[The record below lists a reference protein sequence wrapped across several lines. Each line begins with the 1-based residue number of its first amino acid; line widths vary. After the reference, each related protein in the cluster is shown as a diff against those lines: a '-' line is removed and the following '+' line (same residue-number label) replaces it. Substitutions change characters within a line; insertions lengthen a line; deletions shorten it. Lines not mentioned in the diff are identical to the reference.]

1 MPATIDPAHLSAYIA
16 SRICHDLVS
25 SVSSITNALDFM
37 NEPQDSE
44 MRVQA
49 EKLLHDGADS
59 AAHKL
64 KFLRYAFGSVG
75 LSKGAADIHDARQIT
90 ERFVETHNKQP
101 ALDWDL
107 ETDHL
112 SFSHARLIMN
122 MVMLAIDCLP
132 RGGTIAIRVRNG
144 EGGGLD
150 VNLTA
155 SGQRCKLREDTADAI
170 RGEEPQ
176 DGWSARTVQPLFTRI
191 IAEGL
196 GGKINIEATE
206 EAIKLSASGL
216 DAEG

>member
-1 MPATIDPAHLSAYIA
+1 MTAMIDPAHLSAYIA

-49 EKLLHDGADS
+49 EKLLHVGADS

-64 KFLRYAFGSVG
+64 KFLRYAFGSAG
-75 LSKGAADIHDARQIT
+75 LSKGAADIHDAKQIT

-101 ALDWDL
+101 ELDWDI
-107 ETDHL
+107 ETGHL

-122 MVMLAIDCLP
+122 MVMLAMDCLP
-132 RGGTIAIRVRNG
+132 RGGTIQIKVRNEV
-144 EGGGLD
+144 EGLGIS
-150 VNLTA
+150 LTA
-155 SGQRCKLREDTADAI
+155 SGKRCKLREDTADAI
-170 RGEEPQ
+170 AGEEPQ

-196 GGKINIEATE
+196 GGNLDAEASE
-206 EAIKLSASGL
+206 EAVVLRAKGL

>member
-1 MPATIDPAHLSAYIA
+1 MQATIDPAHLSAYIA
-16 SRICHDLVS
+16 SRICRDLVS

-59 AAHKL
+59 AARKL

-75 LSKGAADIHDARQIT
+75 LSNGAADIHDAKQIT
-90 ERFVETHNKQP
+90 ESFVASHNKQP
-101 ALDWDL
+101 SLDWDI
-107 ETDHL
+107 ETEHL

-132 RGGTIAIRVRNG
+132 RGGTIEVKVRNQI
-144 EGGGLD
+144 EGLGIS
-150 VNLTA
+150 VSA

-170 RGEEPQ
+170 AGTEPQ
-176 DGWSARTVQPLFTRI
+176 EGWSARTVQPLFTRI

-196 GGKINIEATE
+196 GGSLEVEAE
-206 EAIKLSASGL
+206 EERILLRATGL
-216 DAEG
+216 NAEG

>member
-1 MPATIDPAHLSAYIA
+1 MQANIDPAHLSAYIA

-59 AAHKL
+59 AASKL
-64 KFLRYAFGSVG
+64 KFLRYAFGSAG
-75 LSKGAADIHDARQIT
+75 LSKGAADIHEAKQIT
-90 ERFVETHNKQP
+90 ERFVASHNYKPTLTWDIETQ
-101 ALDWDL
+101 
-107 ETDHL
+107 HL

-122 MVMLAIDCLP
+122 LVMLAVDCLP
-132 RGGTIAIRVRNG
+132 RGGTIAVKVRNQTD
-144 EGGGLD
+144 GLGIS
-150 VNLTA
+150 VAA
-155 SGQRCKLREDTADAI
+155 SGERCKLRDDTAEAI
-170 RGEEPQ
+170 AGNEPQ

-196 GGKINIEATE
+196 GGSLRADPKPEEISLVATG
-206 EAIKLSASGL
+206 LSA
-216 DAEG
+216 EG

>member
-1 MPATIDPAHLSAYIA
+1 MQATIDPAHLSAYIA

-64 KFLRYAFGSVG
+64 KFLRYAFGSAG
-75 LSKGAADIHDARQIT
+75 LSKGAADIHDAKQIT

-101 ALDWDL
+101 ALDWDI
-107 ETDHL
+107 ETEHL

-132 RGGTIAIRVRNG
+132 RGGTIDIKVRNQVD
-144 EGGGLD
+144 GLGIS
-150 VNLTA
+150 LTA
-155 SGQRCKLREDTADAI
+155 SGHRCKLREDTADAI

-191 IAEGL
+191 IAQGL
-196 GGKINIEATE
+196 GGELDVNVSD
-206 EAIKLSASGL
+206 EAIILRATAL

>member
-101 ALDWDL
+101 ELDWDL

-122 MVMLAIDCLP
+122 MVMLAMDCLP
-132 RGGTIAIRVRNG
+132 RGGTIGIKVRN
-144 EGGGLD
+144 ETDGLFIA
-150 VNLTA
+150 LTA
-155 SGQRCKLREDTADAI
+155 AGKRCKLREDTADAL

-196 GGKINIEATE
+196 GGSITVEAGE
-206 EAIKLSASGL
+206 ETIMLRAGGL

>member
-1 MPATIDPAHLSAYIA
+1 MQATIDPAHLSAYIA

-59 AAHKL
+59 AARKL

-75 LSKGAADIHDARQIT
+75 LSNGAADIHDAKQIT
-90 ERFVETHNKQP
+90 ESFVASHNKQP
-101 ALDWDL
+101 SLDWDI
-107 ETDHL
+107 ETEHL

-132 RGGTIAIRVRNG
+132 RGGTIEVKVRNQI
-144 EGGGLD
+144 EGLGIS
-150 VNLTA
+150 VSA

-170 RGEEPQ
+170 AGTEPQ
-176 DGWSARTVQPLFTRI
+176 EGWSARTVQPLFTRI

-196 GGKINIEATE
+196 GGSLEVEAEEERILLEAT
-206 EAIKLSASGL
+206 GL
-216 DAEG
+216 NAEG

>member
-1 MPATIDPAHLSAYIA
+1 MQAKIDPAHLSAYIA

-101 ALDWDL
+101 ELDWDI

-122 MVMLAIDCLP
+122 LVMLAIDCLP
-132 RGGTIAIRVRNG
+132 RGGSIGIRVRNEA
-144 EGGGLD
+144 EGLSISLKAAGK
-150 VNLTA
+150 
-155 SGQRCKLREDTADAI
+155 RCKLREDTADAL

-196 GGKINIEATE
+196 GGSISIETGE
-206 EAIKLSASGL
+206 ETITLTASGL